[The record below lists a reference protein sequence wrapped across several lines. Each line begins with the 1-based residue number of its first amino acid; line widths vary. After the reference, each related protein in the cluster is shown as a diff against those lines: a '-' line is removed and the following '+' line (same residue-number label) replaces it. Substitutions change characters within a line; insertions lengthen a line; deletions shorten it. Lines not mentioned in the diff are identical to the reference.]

1 MEKKMN
7 KTIPNAEFYLRTLYE
22 TAEKEKKYKWSLLKT
37 KELFSPKKIIIFSL
51 PGAFTPTCSTF
62 QLPGF
67 EKLYNDFVKQNIDA
81 IYCVSVNDAFVMNSW
96 AKQHDINNIQMIP
109 DGNAEFTRK
118 IGMLV
123 EKNNLGFG
131 LRSWRYAIICEN
143 YEIKYSFIE
152 EGFEDNCDDD
162 PYEKTKPENI
172 LKFLEDNK

>member
-1 MEKKMN
+1 MERAMKR
-7 KTIPNAEFYLRTLYE
+7 ILPNSDFYLRTLYE
-22 TAEKEKKYKWSLLKT
+22 TQEKEKKYKWSLMKT
-37 KELFSPKKIIIFSL
+37 KELFSSKKIIIFSL

-67 EKLYNDFVKQNIDA
+67 EKQFKEFSNIGIDA
-81 IYCVSVNDAFVMNSW
+81 IYCVSINDAFVMNSW
-96 AKQHDINNIQMIP
+96 GKQHDINNVQMIP
-109 DGNAEFTRK
+109 DGNGEFTRK

-143 YEIKYSFIE
+143 FEILEWFIE
-152 EGFEDNCDDD
+152 DGFEDNYDED

-172 LKFLEDNK
+172 LNFLKK